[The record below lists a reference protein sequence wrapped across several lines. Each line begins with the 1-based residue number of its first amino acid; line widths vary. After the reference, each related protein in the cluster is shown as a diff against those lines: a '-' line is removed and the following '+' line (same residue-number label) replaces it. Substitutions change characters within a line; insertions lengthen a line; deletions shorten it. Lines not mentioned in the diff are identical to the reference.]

1 MNTDKNSS
9 LNKNYSLR
17 IIKYS
22 SNDLQKT
29 KNMNHKSNIVNN
41 YNNNIIKKSI
51 EKNEKKNNSIR
62 EVNLNKLNSS
72 IKNDKKIYIIEKKI
86 NKDKDEIKNNSI
98 LSNRENL
105 HIKNENNDYINK
117 GRYHKNNII
126 NFNEAE
132 YKVKKDKI
140 QLGMNDKNNKL
151 IKDNIK
157 VNNNFINEGSKPR
170 INLRKNSSMLLNS
183 KKYKKN
189 RIEKIK
195 IDCFLYIFF
204 SKEKKISI
212 KKLKKSKKKYSKLNT
227 IQLFN
232 IQEKIYDEDFPIKLK
247 KNKGKVLK
255 PQISLRLS
263 LFGIKKPERNKYY
276 IVNLFYSENLR
287 NKIDAI
293 ESDF

>member
-1 MNTDKNSS
+1 
-9 LNKNYSLR
+9 
-17 IIKYS
+17 
-22 SNDLQKT
+22 
-29 KNMNHKSNIVNN
+29 
-41 YNNNIIKKSI
+41 
-51 EKNEKKNNSIR
+51 
-62 EVNLNKLNSS
+62 
-72 IKNDKKIYIIEKKI
+72 
-86 NKDKDEIKNNSI
+86 
-98 LSNRENL
+98 
-105 HIKNENNDYINK
+105 
-117 GRYHKNNII
+117 
-126 NFNEAE
+126 
-132 YKVKKDKI
+132 
-140 QLGMNDKNNKL
+140 MNDKNNKL

-195 IDCFLYIFF
+195 IDCFSYIPF
-204 SKEKKISI
+204 SKEKKLSI

>member
-29 KNMNHKSNIVNN
+29 KNMNHKCNIVNN

-117 GRYHKNNII
+117 GRYHKNNIN

-140 QLGMNDKNNKL
+140 QLEMNGKNNKL

-183 KKYKKN
+183 KKYNKN

-195 IDCFLYIFF
+195 IDCFSYIPF
-204 SKEKKISI
+204 SKEKKLSI